1 MNWITKQ
8 KIKLI
13 RKIRKIS
20 EEPDIGNSEH
30 HNTVSSIFRMS
41 LRNSHTELL
50 LSPGKNKRIVRLEDK
65 SLYIILEKCR
75 VEVINTSV
83 TSHTE
88 IPYALYVSL
97 AKLFD
102 QRLDA
107 FIEKSERE
115 MMNKVDVELN
125 KVLKKLNKKDGR
137 RISGTNDKRFHPKNR
152 KNVGEGEKTL

>member
-1 MNWITKQ
+1 M
-8 KIKLI
+8 
-13 RKIRKIS
+13 
-20 EEPDIGNSEH
+20 
-30 HNTVSSIFRMS
+30 
-41 LRNSHTELL
+41 
-50 LSPGKNKRIVRLEDK
+50 
-65 SLYIILEKCR
+65 
-75 VEVINTSV
+75 INTSV